1 MASRSGAAWRLRGS
15 GAAELTGSLKSAT
28 QELTVTLEHNSTT
41 SEFRRQTQNE
51 DAAASFEVQGC
62 AEEGKH
68 IFEYEHA
75 LELMRCAMTRRDTG
89 DVDQRTGSITGQ
101 GQLKDPKP

>member
-1 MASRSGAAWRLRGS
+1 VASRSGAAWRLRGS

-68 IFEYEHA
+68 I
-75 LELMRCAMTRRDTG
+75 LCK
-89 DVDQRTGSITGQ
+89 Q
-101 GQLKDPKP
+101 GLLRKRLGTHHRIAARSRIRSLKPCETA